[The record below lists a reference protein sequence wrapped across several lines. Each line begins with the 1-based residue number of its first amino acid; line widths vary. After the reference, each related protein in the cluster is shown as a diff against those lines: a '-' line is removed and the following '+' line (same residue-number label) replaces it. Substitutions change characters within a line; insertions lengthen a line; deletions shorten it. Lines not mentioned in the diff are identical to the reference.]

1 MVGSLV
7 GEEIGSRAGISGK
20 FVVSDLAGLLLL
32 LSSSSFTGR
41 AFLTGVVEALSLSL
55 LPLLVIE
62 MLVSG
67 VSWLEVWDD
76 ECMPVLEESLWFM
89 PIMKAG

>member
-41 AFLTGVVEALSLSL
+41 VFLTGVVEALSLSL

-67 VSWLEVWDD
+67 VSWLEVWDG
-76 ECMPVLEESLWFM
+76 CMPVLEESLWFM